1 MRPNYLTVDD
11 VITEEEIA
19 TIHEKMFPKLTRAKI
34 GNPKDKWKR
43 RSRVAWIANDEEHA
57 DVNEVMEKLCSV
69 LRDVSRQHWKV
80 ELPVIEAIQYT
91 HYAIGEWYGWHV
103 DVGECAGPH
112 RIVSASVELDDP
124 KDYYG
129 GGLKFFDHT
138 QPNPPRRKG
147 MMTLFPSMMCHKAKT
162 VWWGKR
168 RSLVMWAGFG

>member
-1 MRPNYLTVDD
+1 M
-11 VITEEEIA
+11 EA
-19 TIHEKMFPKLTRAKI
+19 TKQSCL
-34 GNPKDKWKR
+34 D
-43 RSRVAWIANDEEHA
+43 ANDEEHA

-80 ELPVIEAIQYT
+80 ELPVIEAVQYT
-91 HYAIGEWYGWHV
+91 HYAVGEWYGWHV

-138 QPNPPRRKG
+138 LANPSPEG
-147 MMTLFPSMMCHKAKT
+147 NDDTIPLDDVPQ
-162 VWWGKR
+162 GKNC
-168 RSLVMWAGFG
+168 LVGQSVDLW